1 MSKLVRKDEQSGDAV
16 VVNICRR
23 NPSVTKLSDVESRK
37 LLEQIAATAIELVAI
52 DVVKRNP
59 RNAKQHPEQQV
70 LLIAE
75 NIRKF
80 GVNHPLLIDENNVL
94 IGGHARLAA
103 AELLKLPAVPT
114 IRLSNLSAQEKRAV
128 ALADNKLSELGT
140 WDTEMLSLELK
151 ELTTDIGELTFD
163 YAITGFDT
171 AEIDQL
177 LGGDPSL
184 GKPDPADEIPA
195 PADTGASVTKPGDL
209 WVCGQHRLYCGDA
222 LDPASYRVLL
232 RGDPADIV
240 FTDPPYNVPVAG
252 HVSQRT
258 DAREFAMASG
268 ELSSEEF
275 VDFLQTISGHIAANV
290 ENGAVV
296 YICMDW
302 RHLDE
307 LSAATRRYFGK
318 PKNMIVWVKTNGGQ
332 GSFYRSQH
340 EHIAVYAAGRAA
352 PTNNFRLGE
361 RGRYRTN
368 VWSYAGFNSFGRDRA
383 TALSV
388 HPTMKPVAL
397 VADALRDC
405 SKRGEIV
412 LDPFGGSGTTMIA
425 AERCGRAA
433 RLIEIDPIYCDVIIR
448 RWQTLSGK
456 TAVLSESDETWAE
469 VEARC
474 RAVDRVK
481 E

>member
-1 MSKLVRKDEQSGDAV
+1 
-16 VVNICRR
+16 
-23 NPSVTKLSDVESRK
+23 VTKLSDVESRK
-37 LLEQIAATAIELVAI
+37 LLEQIGATALELVAI
-52 DVVKRNP
+52 DAVKRNP

-80 GVNHPLLIDENNVL
+80 GVNHPLLVDENNVL

-103 AELLKLPAVPT
+103 AELLKLPAMPA

-151 ELTTDIGELTFD
+151 ELTADTGELTFD
-163 YAITGFDT
+163 YTITGFDT

-177 LGGDPSL
+177 LGGDSSL

-195 PADTGASVTKPGDL
+195 PADTGAPVTKPGDL
-209 WVCGQHRLYCGDA
+209 WICGQHRLYCGDA
-222 LDPASYRVLL
+222 LDPASYGVLL

-240 FTDPPYNVPVAG
+240 FTDPPYNVRVAG
-252 HVSQRT
+252 HVSQSP

-318 PKNMIVWVKTNGGQ
+318 PKNLIV
-332 GSFYRSQH
+332 
-340 EHIAVYAAGRAA
+340 
-352 PTNNFRLGE
+352 
-361 RGRYRTN
+361 
-368 VWSYAGFNSFGRDRA
+368 
-383 TALSV
+383 
-388 HPTMKPVAL
+388 
-397 VADALRDC
+397 
-405 SKRGEIV
+405 
-412 LDPFGGSGTTMIA
+412 
-425 AERCGRAA
+425 
-433 RLIEIDPIYCDVIIR
+433 
-448 RWQTLSGK
+448 
-456 TAVLSESDETWAE
+456 
-469 VEARC
+469 
-474 RAVDRVK
+474 
-481 E
+481 

>member
-1 MSKLVRKDEQSGDAV
+1 MA
-16 VVNICRR
+16 NICRR

-37 LLEQIAATAIELVAI
+37 LLEQITATAIELVAI
-52 DVVKRNP
+52 DAVKRNP

-80 GVNHPLLIDENNVL
+80 GVNHPLLVDENNVL

-103 AELLKLPAVPT
+103 AELLKLPAMPA

-163 YAITGFDT
+163 YTITGFDT

-184 GKPDPADEIPA
+184 SKPDPADEVPA

-240 FTDPPYNVPVAG
+240 FTDPPYNVRVAG

-340 EHIAVYAAGRAA
+340 EHIAVYVAGMAA

-474 RAVDRVK
+474 RPADGVR